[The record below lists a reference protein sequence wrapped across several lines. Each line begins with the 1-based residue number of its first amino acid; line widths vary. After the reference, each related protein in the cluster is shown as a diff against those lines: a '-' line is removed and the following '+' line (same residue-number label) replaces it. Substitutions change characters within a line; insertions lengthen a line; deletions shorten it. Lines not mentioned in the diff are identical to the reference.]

1 MEVGMARFLRERVMR
16 NLLTFL
22 RSDVVRGFFF
32 RERGSV
38 RWGAWLIVLLVSLP
52 VIAEVSVLSM
62 LTVRIE
68 ITVRAFQ
75 GGTLKQFGLAFWW
88 AVGLTFVLFLIEYA
102 RQPIN
107 QFFSWY
113 WRETVTCC
121 HMDKLHLTTGA
132 ISQVSQR
139 VTEAL
144 KSFTQLVLEIYTPI
158 LRAFI
163 VAVTFLPMLW
173 RLSERFTVGWRTEGL
188 LVYLVV
194 LYCLVQ
200 TIISWLWG
208 KHLVELQAQAQVRE
222 SELRS
227 PMEAVENW
235 RKHRAEA
242 RQTGNKLKQHVC
254 GPMRDVYIGIIKGS
268 AHLNGW
274 RSFNIQVFA
283 CSLLI
288 LMYLAKLGYVVN
300 DIATLMKTAAALVTT
315 HGALSIFSEL
325 MSKCTELI
333 GSWARL
339 KELEASAPELEN
351 EPVLGQFGQA
361 MAAE

>member
-1 MEVGMARFLRERVMR
+1 MARFLRERAMGK
-16 NLLTFL
+16 LMSFL
-22 RSDVVRGFFF
+22 RSDIIRGFFF
-32 RERGSV
+32 REAGSV
-38 RWGAWLIVLLVSLP
+38 RWNAWLIVMLVSAP

-62 LTVRIE
+62 LTARME

-75 GGTLKQFGLAFWW
+75 EGTLQQFGVAFWW
-88 AVGLTFVLFLIEYA
+88 TVGLIFGLFLIEYA
-102 RQPIN
+102 RQPAN

-113 WRETVTCC
+113 WRETMTCRQ
-121 HMDKLHLTTGA
+121 MDRLHLTTGA
-132 ISQVSQR
+132 ITQVSQR

-144 KSFTQLVLEIYTPI
+144 KSFTQLVLEVYTPI

-173 RLSERFTVGWRTEGL
+173 RLSERFTVGWRIEGL

-194 LYCLVQ
+194 LYCFAQ
-200 TIISWLWG
+200 TTISWLWG
-208 KHLVELQAQAQVRE
+208 RHLIELQAQSQVRE

-235 RKHRAEA
+235 REHRVHA
-242 RQTGNKLKQHVC
+242 RQTGNRLKRHVC
-254 GPMRDVYIGIIKGS
+254 GPMRDVYIRIIKGS

-283 CSLLI
+283 CSLPI

-300 DIATLMKTAAALVTT
+300 DLATLMKIATALVTT

-325 MSKCTELI
+325 MSKCTELM

-339 KELEASAPELEN
+339 KKLEDRVPEMDLL
-351 EPVLGQFGQA
+351 PFPQA
-361 MAAE
+361 IAAEQRVLA